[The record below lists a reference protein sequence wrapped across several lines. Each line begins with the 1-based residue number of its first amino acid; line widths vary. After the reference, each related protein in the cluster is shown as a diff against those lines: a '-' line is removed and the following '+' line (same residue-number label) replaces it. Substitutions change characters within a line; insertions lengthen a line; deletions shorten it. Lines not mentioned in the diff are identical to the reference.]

1 MNASVWIV
9 IGILIYAGF
18 MIIQG
23 FSSFKETSK
32 SSEAFFTADRGVNPF
47 VLLATTAIS
56 VFSALAFYGVPAAI
70 YREGIGYFSN
80 TGGMIAGLLFVIIGY
95 RLWILGKEYGFLTPV
110 DYLRSRYDSEV
121 FGLLVAVVLILF
133 IIPYVA
139 MQLIAIG
146 DAMVVT
152 TKGLVPY
159 IIAVGLATIVV
170 SLHIIG
176 GGIKSVAWLDTFHF
190 ILGSGTL
197 IILAVYLTMSYF
209 PDGGLAQAV
218 DTMMQHPETAAILS
232 HPGPNGTFNWQGTLS
247 NVLTGAVATVVW
259 PHIFM
264 RTYIAASKDTFR
276 LMSWTLPVA
285 YVFVYFFIVLIGA
298 IIAPAIVGPGFEDT
312 DNIISILSTEY
323 APPLISFISLLCLFA
338 FGVSTADSMLLSA
351 SAIGSRDVYV
361 RHVYELKG
369 KSVDPKRVVYFGR
382 VLLVILMLLTL
393 IVVALRPVYIVDY
406 AYKLSSPFFAQ
417 ILPATVFG
425 LFWKRGTKEGAF
437 AGTILGLVV
446 TTIFTFFITP
456 PLGFSALVWALVANT
471 VAYVVVSL
479 MTKVPEEIINKYIVR
494 VDSIINSGTEIN
506 SAVDATLSSL
516 NERKGANN
524 A

>member
-1 MNASVWIV
+1 MSSNVLI
-9 IGILIYAGF
+9 IMGILLYSGF
-18 MIIQG
+18 LIWHG
-23 FSSFKETSK
+23 FRSFKATSK
-32 SSEAFFTADRGVNPF
+32 SSEAFFTADRGVSPF

-95 RLWILGKEYGFLTPV
+95 RLWLLGKEYGFLTPV
-110 DYLRSRYDSEV
+110 DYLRSRYYSEG
-121 FGLLVAVVLILF
+121 FGILVASVLILF

-146 DAMVVT
+146 DAASVT
-152 TKGLVPY
+152 TSGMMPY
-159 IIAVGLATIVV
+159 IIAVALATVVV

-176 GGIKSVAWLDTFHF
+176 GGMHSVAWMDTFHF
-190 ILGSGTL
+190 ILGIGTL
-197 IILAVYLTMSYF
+197 IVLVVYFTVTYF

-218 DTMMQHPETAAILS
+218 QTIMSNPDTASILS
-232 HPGPNGTFNWQGTLS
+232 HPGPNGTFGWQGTLS

-264 RTYIAASKDTFR
+264 RTFIASNKDTFR
-276 LMSWTLPVA
+276 TMAWSLPIA
-285 YVFVYFFIVLIGA
+285 YVFVYFFIVVIGA
-298 IIAPAIVGPGFEDT
+298 IIAPAILGANFENSE
-312 DNIISILSTEY
+312 NIISILSTEY
-323 APPLISFISLLCLFA
+323 APPIISFISLLCLFA

-351 SAIGSRDVYV
+351 SAIGSRDIFV
-361 RHVYELKG
+361 RHAYELKG
-369 KSVDPKRVVYFGR
+369 KSVDSRKVVYFGR
-382 VLLVILMLLTL
+382 VLLVILMVLTL
-393 IVVALRPVYIVDY
+393 IVVAFRPAYIVDY

-425 LFWKRGTKEGAF
+425 LFWKRGTREGAF

-456 PLGFSALVWALVANT
+456 PLGFSALVWALLVN
-471 VAYVVVSL
+471 VIAYVGVSL
-479 MTKVPEEIINKYIVR
+479 VTKVPEEVVNKYIVR
-494 VDSIINSGTEIN
+494 VDSIINTGTEIN
-506 SAVDATLSSL
+506 TAVDSSL
-516 NERKGANN
+516 SELNRRAAK
-524 A
+524 